1 MNSRQTN
8 LNQTQSTNKKENI
21 TVEIPYV
28 GKQSHIFAKDISKLI
43 WKFSAVHLTP
53 IYKTCKV
60 GNYFNLKS
68 NTPAL
73 LLSNVVYRYQK
84 FLNNNQTYKLLRR
97 SSFTI
102 FCWSSFSCVSGQQ
115 LNNLKIFNSTTV
127 KKKLKKSS
135 SGSLLFLPEQF
146 FLAIA

>member
-8 LNQTQSTNKKENI
+8 LNQTQPTNKKEKETI

-28 GKQSHIFAKDISKLI
+28 RKQSYIFAKGISKLI

-53 IYKTCKV
+53 IYETCKV

-73 LLSNVVYRYQK
+73 LLSNVVYR
-84 FLNNNQTYKLLRR
+84 
-97 SSFTI
+97 
-102 FCWSSFSCVSGQQ
+102 FSCPCDAGLWHVVTKAKEHLYKFSFFGQKQ
-115 LNNLKIFNSTTV
+115 NKRTYY
-127 KKKLKKSS
+127 
-135 SGSLLFLPEQF
+135 
-146 FLAIA
+146 